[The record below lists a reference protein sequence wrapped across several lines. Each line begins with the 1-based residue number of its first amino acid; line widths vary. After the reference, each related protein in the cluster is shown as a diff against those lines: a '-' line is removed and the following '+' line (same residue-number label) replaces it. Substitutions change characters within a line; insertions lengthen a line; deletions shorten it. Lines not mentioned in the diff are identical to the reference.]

1 MSNNLTDILVQQ
13 FKKSFELSPLQA
25 QLVQTAVFFGYFS
38 TAIPSALMMRRYG
51 YKSGILAGLCM
62 FGTGTLLFW
71 PAAVI
76 GHYGPFLM
84 ALFIVGCGS
93 AILETAANPFIAHF
107 GQPETSERRLN
118 FAQAFNPPGTIT
130 GVLVGTFFI
139 FSGVEHTAAR
149 VAEMK
154 AAGTYAAY
162 LHGEIMRV
170 VPTYVILGCVV
181 LLMAVAIGRT

>member
-1 MSNNLTDILVQQ
+1 
-13 FKKSFELSPLQA
+13 
-25 QLVQTAVFFGYFS
+25 
-38 TAIPSALMMRRYG
+38 
-51 YKSGILAGLCM
+51 M

-76 GHYGPFLM
+76 GRYALFLI

-107 GQPETSERRLN
+107 GAPDTSERRLN
-118 FAQAFNPPGTIT
+118 FAQAFNPPGTIA

-139 FSGVEHTAAR
+139 FSRVEHSAAR

-154 AAGTYAAY
+154 TVGTYAVY
-162 LHGEIMRV
+162 LHSELVRV
-170 VPTYVILGCVV
+170 VPT
-181 LLMAVAIGRT
+181 